1 VHAVPG
7 VVYTTGEEERAMDFI
22 VHILLNAVLLFL
34 VGQLVDGIEVRD
46 GKSAIFGAIVLGVAN
61 ASVRKLIVLLTLPI
75 TFLTLG
81 LFVIVI
87 NALMLM
93 IAAAFVDG
101 FEIKGF
107 SSAVWGSLA
116 FSVLNFLVGM
126 FLGG

>member
-1 VHAVPG
+1 MPG
-7 VVYTTGEEERAMDFI
+7 VVYTTGKEEGAMDFI
-22 VHILLNAVLLFL
+22 VHILMNAGLLFL

-87 NALMLM
+87 NAIMLM

-101 FEIKGF
+101 FEIKRF
-107 SSAVWGSLA
+107 SSAVWGGLA
-116 FSVLNFLVGM
+116 FSVLNVLVGM

>member
-1 VHAVPG
+1 
-7 VVYTTGEEERAMDFI
+7 MDFI
-22 VHILLNAVLLFL
+22 VHILLNAGLLFL

-87 NALMLM
+87 NAIMLM

-116 FSVLNFLVGM
+116 FSVLNFVVGI

>member
-1 VHAVPG
+1 MPG
-7 VVYTTGEEERAMDFI
+7 VVYTTGEEEGAMDFI
-22 VHILLNAVLLFL
+22 VHILMNAGLLFL
-34 VGQLVDGIEVRD
+34 VSQLVDGIEVRD

-87 NALMLM
+87 NAIMLM

-101 FEIKGF
+101 FEIKRF
-107 SSAVWGSLA
+107 SSAVWGGLA
-116 FSVLNFLVGM
+116 FSVLNVLVGM

>member
-1 VHAVPG
+1 
-7 VVYTTGEEERAMDFI
+7 MDFI
-22 VHILLNAVLLFL
+22 VHILMNAGLLFL

-87 NALMLM
+87 NAIMLM

-101 FEIKGF
+101 FEIKRF
-107 SSAVWGSLA
+107 SSAVWGGLA
-116 FSVLNFLVGM
+116 FSVLNVLVGM